1 MLLTTTTITEL
12 WGSVT
17 INRGSV
23 AADVE
28 VLKDLYTHTHTHT
41 HFSLLAACVFAF
53 FCP

>member
-17 INRGSV
+17 IDRGSV

-28 VLKDLYTHTHTHT
+28 VLKDLYTHTHIHT
-41 HFSLLAACVFAF
+41 SVY
-53 FCP
+53 